1 MEAVLHRD
9 GPMLVTAGPGSGKT
23 HVVTTRLLHMIL
35 AHHIPPEKIL
45 VITFTKEAA
54 RSMSSRFQAIFDQS
68 SLSEQ
73 ISFGTF
79 HSIYYQIIR
88 SIPEYSRIRLI
99 FEKEKKY
106 FLSQAVQGLTEDRT
120 EELLS
125 AVSFYKNTLQ
135 LTKASE
141 KVHMEPAEFAE
152 IIKKYDALKWERQCM
167 DFDDMLYQC
176 LQLLKENKKL
186 LHTWRNKFTYFLI
199 DEFQDCNPVQYQILK
214 MLAGNNLFV
223 VGDDDQ
229 AIYGFRG
236 ADALILQR
244 FLKDYPTAKKVILG
258 INYRCA
264 DSIVKAS
271 AKVIEENT
279 LRLSKTLHAYRDHS
293 PEENVNI
300 RKWAH
305 KDEMHAFFGKYFQ
318 EIPKEDLLKHAVL
331 FRTNQDAQMFGV
343 SLLKYNIPFQMKEK
357 SESIY
362 DHFLVKDIMAFF
374 QAAYGNRDRKIFLR
388 IINKCGT
395 YIGRES
401 LHQEQVDL
409 KQVKEFYTMPYM
421 NNPDAVAEIES
432 LEKHLKCLRKMSI
445 CLGIRY
451 IRMAMGYERYLVKRA
466 ADNPGLFRIW
476 QELLTWLQED
486 SQKFH
491 SLQEWEEYQIM
502 YEKKLQNKEKDVQ
515 GVQLMTMHSSKG
527 LEFDHCY
534 ILNVNEGTIPRYQ
547 LGQKLTKE
555 QLEEERR
562 IFYVGMTR
570 AKLTLE
576 LHYLTGTKERPKF
589 PSRYIA
595 KLIK

>member
-1 MEAVLHRD
+1 
-9 GPMLVTAGPGSGKT
+9 
-23 HVVTTRLLHMIL
+23 
-35 AHHIPPEKIL
+35 
-45 VITFTKEAA
+45 
-54 RSMSSRFQAIFDQS
+54 
-68 SLSEQ
+68 
-73 ISFGTF
+73 
-79 HSIYYQIIR
+79 
-88 SIPEYSRIRLI
+88 
-99 FEKEKKY
+99 
-106 FLSQAVQGLTEDRT
+106 
-120 EELLS
+120 
-125 AVSFYKNTLQ
+125 
-135 LTKASE
+135 
-141 KVHMEPAEFAE
+141 
-152 IIKKYDALKWERQCM
+152 
-167 DFDDMLYQC
+167 
-176 LQLLKENKKL
+176 
-186 LHTWRNKFTYFLI
+186 
-199 DEFQDCNPVQYQILK
+199 
-214 MLAGNNLFV
+214 
-223 VGDDDQ
+223 
-229 AIYGFRG
+229 
-236 ADALILQR
+236 
-244 FLKDYPTAKKVILG
+244 
-258 INYRCA
+258 
-264 DSIVKAS
+264 
-271 AKVIEENT
+271 
-279 LRLSKTLHAYRDHS
+279 
-293 PEENVNI
+293 
-300 RKWAH
+300 
-305 KDEMHAFFGKYFQ
+305 
-318 EIPKEDLLKHAVL
+318 
-331 FRTNQDAQMFGV
+331 
-343 SLLKYNIPFQMKEK
+343 
-357 SESIY
+357 
-362 DHFLVKDIMAFF
+362 MAFF